1 MRPLCV
7 PDFCWCWSADRTT
20 PRPEKMINKKIYI
33 LYSVSLVTVV
43 DWFPKAIFFG
53 DQVEFTLFRIVY
65 SCKALIMIIK
75 INRASPAH
83 NTYLFGAPFGPKA
96 VLNRR
101 QSADINWRNYAAGPL
116 YHQSISHD
124 GRAGSCDNEKGILI
138 DTPWRCTQ
146 PNTDKR

>member
-7 PDFCWCWSADRTT
+7 PDFCWRWSADRTT
-20 PRPEKMINKKIYI
+20 PRPEKIINKKKNIVFR
-33 LYSVSLVTVV
+33 LLSLWST
-43 DWFPKAIFFG
+43 DSIRQFFFG
-53 DQVEFTLFRIVY
+53 DQAEFTLFRIFY

-75 INRASPAH
+75 INRSSPAH
-83 NTYLFGAPFGPKA
+83 NTYLFGPKA

-138 DTPWRCTQ
+138 HTPWRCTQ